1 LKNNFFVFF
10 SVIFSFFYTKATE
23 IKTYKTEEISKKDF
37 SSVFFVQNDSLLKS
51 NYEKVVNLY
60 KNEDYVR
67 ALEKAFIFLNLCK
80 SKNDK
85 FWYQKILFL
94 IAEIYDKTNKFEDS
108 LEYYKRSLDL
118 IKFSEEYNK
127 YISFYDSKYGVVFLK
142 IGSLYQKLS
151 ISNEKYNKLHFI
163 DSAKYYYEKIENL
176 PTLNND
182 IESIKAKAFN
192 NLSGIYERDSLFDK
206 AEEYIEK
213 AIEIHKKYNNNLG
226 IAFAKNNL
234 GNIFLSQ
241 RKYSKS
247 KEFYL
252 EGINLIKNDNSIKA
266 TRLKASIYANLAWA
280 MRNLKDY
287 KAYDI
292 QEMSY
297 IVLDTIREKEF
308 RGIVE
313 GMTQEYDFES
323 KKALFQKQEE
333 VKLLKVKDR
342 FSTFVVVG
350 VLILFF
356 LLLIITYYV
365 LRQKN
370 LQLKLAKTE
379 LLQSQNLDKLR
390 SESQVRILNATIDG
404 KESERK
410 EIAETLH
417 DSVSALLSSANLHLQ
432 ASRKQFEGKTPIEID
447 KSQTIINE
455 ASEKIRNL
463 SHSLMS
469 SVLLKF
475 GLNFATKDIA
485 EKFSNSELSIDT
497 QIGILRRY
505 DQNFEIKTYNIIQEL
520 VNNILKHSKATN
532 ALIKLRELE
541 GSILFEISDDGIG
554 FDRKKFTG
562 KEGIGL
568 NQIEAR
574 VQVMEGQFK
583 IITSKD
589 NGTQIKVEL
598 PIQEREILSSF
609 S

>member
-1 LKNNFFVFF
+1 
-10 SVIFSFFYTKATE
+10 
-23 IKTYKTEEISKKDF
+23 
-37 SSVFFVQNDSLLKS
+37 
-51 NYEKVVNLY
+51 
-60 KNEDYVR
+60 
-67 ALEKAFIFLNLCK
+67 
-80 SKNDK
+80 
-85 FWYQKILFL
+85 
-94 IAEIYDKTNKFEDS
+94 
-108 LEYYKRSLDL
+108 
-118 IKFSEEYNK
+118 
-127 YISFYDSKYGVVFLK
+127 
-142 IGSLYQKLS
+142 
-151 ISNEKYNKLHFI
+151 
-163 DSAKYYYEKIENL
+163 
-176 PTLNND
+176 
-182 IESIKAKAFN
+182 
-192 NLSGIYERDSLFDK
+192 
-206 AEEYIEK
+206 
-213 AIEIHKKYNNNLG
+213 
-226 IAFAKNNL
+226 
-234 GNIFLSQ
+234 
-241 RKYSKS
+241 
-247 KEFYL
+247 
-252 EGINLIKNDNSIKA
+252 
-266 TRLKASIYANLAWA
+266 
-280 MRNLKDY
+280 
-287 KAYDI
+287 
-292 QEMSY
+292 
-297 IVLDTIREKEF
+297 
-308 RGIVE
+308 
-313 GMTQEYDFES
+313 
-323 KKALFQKQEE
+323 
-333 VKLLKVKDR
+333 
-342 FSTFVVVG
+342 
-350 VLILFF
+350 
-356 LLLIITYYV
+356 LLIITYYV

-485 EKFSNSELSIDT
+485 EKFSNSELSIYT

-554 FDRKKFTG
+554 FDRKRFTG
-562 KEGIGL
+562 KEGVGL
-568 NQIEAR
+568 TQIEAR
-574 VQVMEGQFK
+574 VQMMKGQFK